1 MRLSL
6 LRFYWLRVLGAVLAL
21 VLASLYLADF
31 EEISIFGFSFMA
43 LVAAVLT
50 IRISRNTM
58 PASCDLC
65 GAPATMT
72 AEYGAGYSNARLI
85 LNCTRCGRVINSRP
99 GSVKPQKEAAADG
112 NRIRS

>member
-1 MRLSL
+1 MRLSF
-6 LRFYWLRVLGAVLAL
+6 LRFYWLRLFGAVLAL
-21 VLASLYLADF
+21 VMATLYLNDF
-31 EEISIFGFSFMA
+31 EGISITGFSLMA
-43 LVAAVLT
+43 LVAVVIS

-85 LNCTRCGRVINSRP
+85 LNCTRCGRVVNTRP
-99 GSVKPQKEAAADG
+99 GSVKPEKE
-112 NRIRS
+112 

>member
-6 LRFYWLRVLGAVLAL
+6 LRFYWLRVFGAVLAL
-21 VLASLYLADF
+21 VLALLYLTDF
-31 EEISIFGFSFMA
+31 EGLSIIGFSFMA
-43 LVAAVLT
+43 LAAAVIT

-85 LNCTRCGRVINSRP
+85 LNCTRCGRVVNGRP
-99 GSVKPQKEAAADG
+99 GSVKPQKE
-112 NRIRS
+112 